1 MKPVLHTLRGAAL
14 LLSLALPQFLSAQTD
29 PEALAQSRKRIEGD
43 PRVQEFRFNDERQTP
58 SMIMMKARQG
68 VKRTE
73 AHTALAQYLGVRSG
87 VDDLQTGRTLAGRGN
102 LEVLEFAQ
110 YYRGIKVDRAG
121 FKALVREGLVA
132 FYNGAWY
139 QVPDNMAVRPSV
151 DRDAALSRAKSV
163 SGGRRFAWDDLEQ
176 RMQRSSNASERAAL
190 QAELAS
196 VQPGGELVIIKDFGT
211 NGKAQPR
218 LAWKFNVYAAEPLFR
233 AWIYIDA
240 SDGHTLLVDKII
252 KHVGEE
258 GERPNP
264 PTSVNVTVQT
274 RYAGAQV
281 IKTKQVSGNDPNS
294 GFPLLSS
301 HPTSEPLFLPGGL
314 TWALIDDSRG
324 NGIETY
330 DMNGVGGLPISVPGI
345 YLQGK
350 SFTDQDNNWTL
361 AEHKRAPG
369 GLQDGAAEAEND
381 DIAWDAH
388 WGAGVVYDYW
398 LAKHNRL
405 SFDGNNA
412 KIKSFIHYG
421 PAYDNAFWNGS
432 AMTYGDGSGPSATG
446 FKALTSLD
454 VCGHEIGHGVC
465 SFTSDLV
472 YASESGAMN
481 EGLSDIWA
489 ACIEHFAMVRAGST
503 VPTGAY
509 RPFYIGEQIGA
520 NADAPLRRMDN
531 PKDQGNPDTYG
542 GDNWEDPACTPTLA
556 NDQCGVHTNSG
567 VLNHWFFLLT
577 AGSLNG
583 TRPAGLNANW
593 YYRADSDDEM
603 NDLGNSYRVNGVGFD
618 QSEQVTFLMET
629 MLTSNATYAEARE
642 TSIQVATAITGDPCS
657 GLTQSVTNAW
667 YAVGVGAAA
676 QTPCTVRYGFVY
688 QPGQSLL
695 EATGGTG
702 CTEERIVNIPVLIP
716 AMTTVYMDHA
726 GTATYNV
733 DWTSSVLKLTN
744 NTNSISKQN
753 FIVRIFN
760 DGVVENDETIN
771 LLLRYSRALSNPV
784 NNTFAITILDDDAA
798 PVIGTAARTLL
809 SESFTRADGFAD
821 PDGWQ
826 ETLETPETT
835 GDPLATGQNQWGIFN
850 NKLSITGK
858 DGLTG
863 TQFPAG
869 TYNSNSESRTRIR
882 SPRIDARGLGQVSLT
897 FDYSV
902 QGEVDVQSADPTNP
916 DIENLPVFDYMAV
929 AYSLDGVNFIELG
942 GDGYRQFAS
951 VAPASGSYTATL
963 PPSLANKQF
972 YLAFRWVNDGNAG
985 GPVSVSIDNLHVSGS
1000 PRQLEND
1007 MDATGGENLYPNGDV
1022 YIYSYQ
1028 DGQVMARVKN
1038 NSTTKSFRCTAARI
1052 SKAGSGTFTLYADAS
1067 NTWKV
1072 SDKIVRLEPAEP
1084 LVVST
1089 TVTLF
1094 YTEAQLAALEAAT
1107 GKNRQTFQVFQVN
1120 NNSYLAATS
1129 TNTRRYNAVYT
1140 EIPGVGASYTVTFT
1154 YYLGGYY
1161 ALGARGLATTRTDA
1175 TKNTAEN
1182 GWSFTPVFPNP
1193 GRGTAYLGANAPEDA
1208 KLFVEVRNG
1217 VGQVIS
1223 TQEVAVSKGSTNI
1236 RLNVDA
1242 LTSGNYRI
1250 QVRTARGELLH
1261 SQNYFRN

>member
-1 MKPVLHTLRGAAL
+1 MKPVLHTFRRAAL
-14 LLSLALPQFLSAQTD
+14 LLSLSIPQFLFAQTD
-29 PEALAQSRKRIEGD
+29 PEALAQSRKRIESD
-43 PRVQEFRFNDERQTP
+43 PRVQDFRFNEERQTP
-58 SMIMMKARQG
+58 SMIMLKPNQG

-73 AHTALAQYLGVRSG
+73 AHSALANYLGVRSG
-87 VDDLQTGRTLAGRGN
+87 VDLLQAGRTLTGRGDI
-102 LEVLEFAQ
+102 EVLEFAQ
-110 YYRGIKVDRAG
+110 YYRGVKVDRAG
-121 FKALVREGLVA
+121 FKALVRNGLVS
-132 FYNGAWY
+132 FYNGSWY
-139 QVPDNMAVRPSV
+139 QVPEQLSLQPAV
-151 DRDAALSRAKSV
+151 DRNAALSRAKQL
-163 SGGRRFAWDDLEQ
+163 SGGRRFAWEEVESRL
-176 RMQRSSNASERAAL
+176 QRSSSASERAAL
-190 QAELAS
+190 EAELAS
-196 VQPGGELVIIKDFGT
+196 VQPGGELVIIKDFST

-240 SDGHTLLVDKII
+240 RDGHTLLVDKII

-258 GERPNP
+258 GARPNP
-264 PTSVNVTVQT
+264 PASVDVTVQT
-274 RYAGAQV
+274 RYAGTQV
-281 IKTKQVSGNDPNS
+281 IKTKQISGNDPHS
-294 GFPLLSS
+294 GFPLVSS
-301 HPTSEPLFLPGGL
+301 HPASEPLYLPGGL
-314 TWALIDDSRG
+314 TWALMDDTRG

-330 DMNGVGGLPISVPGI
+330 DMNGVGGLPLSVPSL

-432 AMTYGDGSGPSATG
+432 VMTYGDGSGPSATG

-489 ACIEHFAMVRAGST
+489 ACIEHFAMVRSGST

-509 RPFYIGEQIGA
+509 RPFYIGEQIGS
-520 NADAPLRRMDN
+520 NTDAPLRRMDI

-542 GDNWEDPACTPTLA
+542 GDNWEEPACTPTLA

-583 TRPAGLNANW
+583 TRPAGLSSNW
-593 YYRADSDDEM
+593 YYRADSDDEL

-629 MLTSNATYAEARE
+629 MLTSNATYAEARDV
-642 TSIQVATAITGDPCS
+642 SIQVATSLTGDPCS
-657 GLTQSVTNAW
+657 GLVQSVTNAW
-667 YAVGVGAAA
+667 YACGVGAAA

-695 EATGGTG
+695 EATGGAG
-702 CTEERIVNIPVLIP
+702 CNEEKIVTIPVLIP
-716 AMTTVYMDHA
+716 AMTTVYLDYG

-733 DWTSSVLKLTN
+733 DWGVNILKLTN
-744 NTNSISKQN
+744 NTNTISKQN
-753 FIVRIFN
+753 FTLHVYN
-760 DGVVENDETIN
+760 DGMVENDETIN
-771 LLLRYSRALSNPV
+771 LSLRYSRTPSNPISSTYV
-784 NNTFAITILDDDAA
+784 ITILDDDAA
-798 PVIGTAARTLL
+798 PVIGTTARTLL
-809 SESFTRADGFAD
+809 NETFTRADGFAD

-826 ETLETPETT
+826 EVLEIPETT
-835 GDPLATGQNQWGIFN
+835 GDPLATGKNQWGIFS

-858 DGLTG
+858 EGLTD
-863 TQFPAG
+863 TQLPAG
-869 TYNSNSESRTRIR
+869 TYNSNSESRTRIQ
-882 SPRIDARGLGQVSLT
+882 SPRLDARGLGVVNLS
-897 FDYSV
+897 FDYTV
-902 QGEVDVQSADPTNP
+902 QGEVDVQSAGPDNL
-916 DIENLPVFDYMAV
+916 DIEQLPVFDYMAI
-929 AYSLDGVNFIELG
+929 AYSLDGINFIELG
-942 GDGYRQFAS
+942 GEGYRQFAAVTPTSGTYS
-951 VAPASGSYTATL
+951 VAL

-972 YLAFRWVNDGNAG
+972 FLAFRWVNDANAG
-985 GPVSVSIDNLHVSGS
+985 GPVSVSIDNLQVTGA
-1000 PRQLEND
+1000 PRAIEND
-1007 MDATGGENLYPNGDV
+1007 MDATGGENLYPNADV

-1052 SKAGSGTFTLYADAS
+1052 SKAGNGTFTLYTESS
-1067 NTWKV
+1067 NTFKV
-1072 SDKIVRLEPAEP
+1072 SDKIVRLAPAEP

-1094 YTEAQLAALEAAT
+1094 YTEAQLAALETAT
-1107 GKNRQTFQVFQVN
+1107 GVSRQNFQIFQIN
-1120 NNSYLAATS
+1120 NASYNGATS
-1129 TNTRRYNAVYT
+1129 ANTRRYVPVYT
-1140 EIPGVGASYTVTFT
+1140 AIPGVGASYTVTFT
-1154 YYLGGYY
+1154 YYLAGYY
-1161 ALGARGLATTRTDA
+1161 ALGARASAVTRTEA
-1175 TKNTAEN
+1175 VSSTSES
-1182 GWSFTPVFPNP
+1182 GWAFTPVFPNP
-1193 GRGTAYLGANAPEDA
+1193 GRGAAYLGADAPGDA
-1208 KLFVEVRNG
+1208 KLAIEVRNG

-1223 TQEVAVSKGSTNI
+1223 TQQVTATKGQNNI

-1242 LTSGNYRI
+1242 LASGNYRI
-1250 QVRTARGELLH
+1250 QVRTEKGEVLYT
-1261 SQNYFRN
+1261 QNYFRN